1 MKDSPTI
8 ETEGY
13 RPKIKIL
20 EKNYRLETVLKIEIR
35 INEWFISFII
45 KISKREEMIKK
56 FISLKIC
63 KS

>member
-20 EKNYRLETVLKIEIR
+20 EKNYRAR
-35 INEWFISFII
+35 DSA
-45 KISKREEMIKK
+45 
-56 FISLKIC
+56 
-63 KS
+63 

>member
-20 EKNYRLETVLKIEIR
+20 EKITGLKTVLKIEIR

-56 FISLKIC
+56 FISLKNL
-63 KS
+63 